1 MNLSLVLQPQHE
13 RQCAE
18 IAPELVAAGFDF
30 LLHHQQEHYAALEA
44 ADIVVNTN
52 ATGAGKT
59 LASLL
64 HMVRPHMQKP
74 ETGDVLMIAPTNE
87 LIAQHAEDIKEFVN
101 SRGLPHIAL
110 QVNAGVIST
119 LTLANGWRRGE
130 AFHNLLRNPRDPVIA
145 PHLNLG
151 DSGDNRR
158 PVIIVTNPDLFY
170 YALSGRYQRLDRRN
184 LATELIGKFKYV
196 IVDEFHYY
204 TPKQAAAF
212 FLYIAI
218 LAKFGFFADGARMSF
233 LTATPEEAVNFFF
246 RNLEISGIRVTRVEP
261 NPVPSNDKQ
270 ATMSLTET
278 HLTFVASDE
287 GMEKAIE
294 SQLERIRERTVRDFD
309 AAVISNSLADING
322 AARRFRKRFPKNEYQ
337 TITGAVATSF
347 RREAARARLIFAT
360 PTVDIG
366 YNFPRPGKNRQG
378 LDDIYFTAR
387 RPDEFWQRLGRVG
400 RVIKKPE
407 QDVASNAVCVIN
419 SAAFEKLQALNIDT
433 RVMSREEL
441 KSTLQNAEVFE
452 PRVHFWKY
460 VANEGLFE
468 AFHALDRLGET
479 FTLQERP
486 VIEEVYGLLTDI
498 FGAEKAP
505 SWKCQR
511 GRLARYHTL
520 DGEASKV
527 GRGDLEFPTSV
538 LREFAAECAKR
549 RPNASAE
556 EGVEIRVKEVLDT
569 EIKEQFVPLLKEHEE
584 WRRRYVEY
592 IQCERDAIA
601 GMFAFRDAFSGVP
614 VLAFDK
620 ARLFH
625 PDQAV
630 TRYDVF
636 HLLKNC
642 EIHLYP
648 GREQF
653 LADLE
658 RNGGVNDLQFWRD
671 EESPLYLRIDGLRDR
686 GKRWQLGFR
695 LEVPNIKT
703 FERLDTDRL
712 RVFRELQ
719 PRLFAQ
725 ENSQTS
731 EIPVPP
737 ELIAALSKARIPILA
752 FGSETYVKAAN
763 RLRTAGF
770 LPYDLKVNDL
780 ESPSPKLFKTL
791 IGTNAY
797 YVTRLA
803 HGIRAAIERYES
815 YYIC

>member
-1 MNLSLVLQPQHE
+1 MNVKIVLQPQYQ
-13 RQCAE
+13 RRCAE
-18 IAPELVAAGFDF
+18 IAPELAAMGFDF
-30 LLHHQQEHYAALEA
+30 LLHHQQEHYAAL
-44 ADIVVNTN
+44 ADAHIAMNTN
-52 ATGAGKT
+52 ATGTGKT

-64 HMVRPHMQKP
+64 HMLRPHMRSP
-74 ETGDVLMIAPTNE
+74 DIGDVLMIAPTNE
-87 LIAQHAEDIKEFVN
+87 LIAQHAHDIKEFVKT
-101 SRGLPHIAL
+101 RRLPHIVL
-110 QVNAGVIST
+110 QINADVIST
-119 LTLANGWRRGE
+119 LAVANGWRRGE
-130 AFHNLLRNPRDPVIA
+130 AFHNLLRNPRDPLIA
-145 PHLNLG
+145 PHLGPENFA
-151 DSGDNRR
+151 DKRR
-158 PVIIVTNPDLFY
+158 PVVIVTNPDLFY
-170 YALSGRYQRLDRRN
+170 YALSGRYQPLDRRN
-184 LATELIGKFKYV
+184 LTTEFIGKFRYV

-212 FLYIAI
+212 FLYIAL
-218 LAKFGFFADGARMSF
+218 LAKFGFFEGGARMSF
-233 LTATPEEAVNFFF
+233 LTATPEDSVSLFF
-246 RNLEISGIRVTRVEP
+246 RNLETLGVRVARIEPSVVEP
-261 NPVPSNDKQ
+261 SDAQ
-270 ATMSLTET
+270 ATMALTKT
-278 HLTFVASDE
+278 HVEFVASDE
-287 GMEKAIE
+287 GMEGAIKSE
-294 SQLERIRERTVRDFD
+294 VERIRERAAQGFD
-309 AAVISNSLADING
+309 TAVISNSLADVNA
-322 AARRFRKRFPKNEYQ
+322 AARRFHKNEYK
-337 TITGAVATSF
+337 TITGAVAAPL
-347 RREAARARLIFAT
+347 RREAVRDRLIFAT

-378 LDDIYFTAR
+378 LDVIYFTAR
-387 RPDEFWQRLGRVG
+387 RPDEFWQRVGRVG
-400 RVIKKPE
+400 RVVKKPE

-419 SAAFEKLQALNIDT
+419 SAAFEKLQALNIDK
-433 RVMSREEL
+433 RAMSREEL

-498 FGAEKAP
+498 FGAEKAA
-505 SWKCQR
+505 SWRCQR
-511 GRLARYHTL
+511 GRLARYRTL

-527 GRGDLEFPTSV
+527 RRGDLEFPTSL

-549 RPNASAE
+549 KPTASSE
-556 EGVEIRVKEVLDT
+556 EGAEIGVKEFPDT
-569 EIKEQFVPLLKEHEE
+569 KIKEQLVPLLKEHKE

-601 GMFAFRDAFSGVP
+601 GMFAFRDAFSGIP

-620 ARLFH
+620 ARVFH
-625 PDQAV
+625 PDQTV
-630 TRYDVF
+630 TQYDVF

-642 EIHLYP
+642 ETHVYP

-658 RNGGVNDLQFWRD
+658 RNGGANALRFRRD

-686 GKRWQLGFR
+686 GKRWQFGFR

-719 PRLFAQ
+719 PRLFTQ

-731 EIPVPP
+731 EVPVPP
-737 ELIAALSKARIPILA
+737 ELIAALSKVSIPMLT

-763 RLRTAGF
+763 RLRAAGF
-770 LPYDLKVNDL
+770 LLYDLKVNDS
-780 ESPSPKLFKTL
+780 ESPSPKCFKTL

-797 YVTRLA
+797 YVTRMA
-803 HGIRAAIERYES
+803 HGIRAAIERYET